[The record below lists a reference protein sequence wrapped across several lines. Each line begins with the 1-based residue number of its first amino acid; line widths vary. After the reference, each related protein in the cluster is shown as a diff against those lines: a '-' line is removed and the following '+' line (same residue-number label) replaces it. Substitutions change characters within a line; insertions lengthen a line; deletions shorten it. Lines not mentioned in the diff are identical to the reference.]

1 VLATQVINKVNSLG
15 ASITLDGTGENL
27 VIEPGSLLTP
37 DLTEELRKHKPY
49 IINILTRRELPPDPR
64 PPIGNTGEVLEI
76 ARKALPELKEEDRV
90 DLDELLEANSP
101 PEPGRDSLVMRD
113 TDKDLFFSREGWR
126 RAWPRDFKVYRGGR
140 A

>member
-1 VLATQVINKVNSLG
+1 MLATQVINKVNSLG

-64 PPIGNTGEVLEI
+64 PPIASAGEVLEL
-76 ARKALPELKEEDRV
+76 ARELLPPLKEEDRV
-90 DLDELLEANSP
+90 DLDELTQANSP
-101 PEPGRDSLVMRD
+101 PGRDPLAKRN
-113 TDKDLFFSREGWR
+113 TDKARFFGRGWR
-126 RAWPRDFKVYRGGR
+126 KTGPDGFTVRRPDGA